1 MLPPSFPT
9 TMAPWRGQSKGQHR
23 QRSRPAEVTQPQQ
36 QDVPE
41 ADPAQGSRATAPNIN
56 LPTTPICW
64 AGPFCAPQY
73 NPPPLA
79 PQPASPSGEDFDFTE
94 ADTIPLS
101 VPPAAGNLLSPVKCA
116 CAVGGNQ
123 NNLQKK
129 SDLEVWG
136 GKWWGYYWYVAVIL
150 KFLHNNISITEAA
163 QKAWWSNVYD
173 HYIITVNQISD
184 PFSNQPQSIEFLF
197 TCKSHTQNHAQPLCH
212 SQMKSGDGTTKFLKD
227 VKQCEEKQGIYQ
239 PQPS

>member
-1 MLPPSFPT
+1 
-9 TMAPWRGQSKGQHR
+9 MAPWRGQSKGQCR
-23 QRSRPAEVTQPQQ
+23 QCSWPAEVTQPQQ

-56 LPTTPICW
+56 LLTTPICW
-64 AGPFCAPQY
+64 AGPFRVPQY

-79 PQPASPSGEDFDFTE
+79 PRPASPSGEDFDFTE

-101 VPPAAGNLLSPVKCA
+101 VPSVAGNLSSPVKCT

-129 SDLEVWG
+129 KQSRSLG
-136 GKWWGYYWYVAVIL
+136 GKWWRYYWYVAVIS

-163 QKAWWSNVYD
+163 WRAWQSNVYD
-173 HYIITVNQISD
+173 HYIITVNRISD
-184 PFSNQPQSIEFLF
+184 PFSDQAQSIEFLL
-197 TCKSHTQNHAQPLCH
+197 TCKSHTQNHAQPLH
-212 SQMKSGDGTTKFLKD
+212 RSWMKSEDGTTKFLKE

-239 PQPS
+239 PQPAS